1 MPGPYVPDVGDIVW
15 LEFDPQSGHEQA
27 GHRPALVLSPAIYN
41 RKTSLMVCCPLTS
54 QVKGH
59 PFEVETSVGG
69 IRSAILTNH
78 VKSLDW
84 KARKAKFKEKVSA
97 EALDETRAKLRALLL
112 LN

>member
-27 GHRPALVLSPAIYN
+27 GHRPALVLSPALYN
-41 RKTSLMVCCPLTS
+41 RKTSLRVCCPLTS

-59 PFEVETSVGG
+59 PFEVATTVGG
-69 IRSAILTNH
+69 VESAILTNH

-84 KARKAKFKEKVSA
+84 KARRAKFKEKVDRD
-97 EALDETRAKLRALLL
+97 ALDDTRAKLKALLQL
-112 LN
+112 D